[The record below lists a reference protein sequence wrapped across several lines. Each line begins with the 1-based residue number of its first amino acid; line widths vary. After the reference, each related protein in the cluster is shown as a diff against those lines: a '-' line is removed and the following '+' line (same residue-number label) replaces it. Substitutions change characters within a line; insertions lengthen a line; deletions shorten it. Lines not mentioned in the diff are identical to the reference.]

1 MALVKGSGERQPEKM
16 LVLWAEFP
24 ETLLSTVLPW
34 EVGLEMLG
42 YNSPPM
48 DSVCL
53 VKSLNVSR
61 FPPHAK
67 WAVMHTSLKL
77 GSNDQVKGYRFGR
90 YELQEG
96 SWSIES
102 LA

>member
-1 MALVKGSGERQPEKM
+1 MGISGQGALALVKGSGERQPEKM
-16 LVLWAEFP
+16 LLLWTEFP

-53 VKSLNVSR
+53 VKSLKVSR
-61 FPPHAK
+61 FLPMQNGTIASF
-67 WAVMHTSLKL
+67 TL
-77 GSNDQVKGYRFGR
+77 QVLEIR
-90 YELQEG
+90 
-96 SWSIES
+96 SHV
-102 LA
+102 

>member
-1 MALVKGSGERQPEKM
+1 MGISGQGALALVKGSGERQPEKM
-16 LVLWAEFP
+16 LVLWVEFP

-61 FPPHAK
+61 FPPMQNGQSYAHIFETG
-67 WAVMHTSLKL
+67 V
-77 GSNDQVKGYRFGR
+77 
-90 YELQEG
+90 
-96 SWSIES
+96 
-102 LA
+102 